1 MLFLNMLWSWIRPHL
16 NKFPFHLV
24 NISWHYQE
32 NEIEPLHLLHAY
44 SYECGVVIGQL
55 ECHKAKTNEIS
66 VSKELVDMLKLK
78 DTVITADA
86 MLMSERELLQK

>member
-1 MLFLNMLWSWIRPHL
+1 MWTYLDTIKNQ
-16 NKFPFHLV
+16 KK
-24 NISWHYQE
+24 E

-55 ECHKAKTNEIS
+55 ECHKAKTNEIP

-86 MLMSERELLQK
+86 MLCQNVSYCKNS

>member
-1 MLFLNMLWSWIRPHL
+1 MD
-16 NKFPFHLV
+16 K
-24 NISWHYQE
+24 Q
-32 NEIEPLHLLHAY
+32 
-44 SYECGVVIGQL
+44 
-55 ECHKAKTNEIS
+55 ECHKAKTNEIP